1 MHLGRNSFSLGKQ
14 TQRVQRNE
22 KKLCKLPFPLL
33 LINPGVL
40 AHKIKRNKIKL
51 ELAPLGSREALGF
64 LESACTVGKGLST
77 LLALCDFTSMAAI

>member
-14 TQRVQRNE
+14 TQRVQRKE
-22 KKLCKLPFPLL
+22 KKLCKLPLPLMM
-33 LINPGVL
+33 INPGVL

-77 LLALCDFTSMAAI
+77 LLALCDFTSTAAI

>member
-51 ELAPLGSREALGF
+51 DLAPLGSREALGF
-64 LESACTVGKGLST
+64 PESACTVGKGLST
-77 LLALCDFTSMAAI
+77 LLELCDFTSMAAI